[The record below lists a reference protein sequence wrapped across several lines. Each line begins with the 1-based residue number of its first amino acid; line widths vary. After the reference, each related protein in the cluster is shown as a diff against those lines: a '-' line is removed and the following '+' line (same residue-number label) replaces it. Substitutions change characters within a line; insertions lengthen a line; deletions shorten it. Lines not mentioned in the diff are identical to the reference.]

1 MGLVVSA
8 IIGTGVFT
16 SLGFQL
22 LDVQNTWS
30 IVLLWVLGGIF
41 ALIGAFTYA
50 ELGTHFQE
58 LGGDYVY
65 LSRIFHPFVGYLYA
79 WASLTVGFSAP
90 IALTAIAM
98 SDYLAPLGFGKVL
111 DGLGI
116 GLILLLS
123 LVHSFSVRQSGRF
136 QDISFLFK
144 LLFVLA
150 LVLVGL
156 FAAPVAENAFKLDNS
171 WRGEVLLPGFAVA
184 LIYVTYAYT
193 GWNQAAY
200 IVTEIQEPRKSLP
213 KALIG
218 GTAMVILLY
227 VLLQVVML
235 RHADVGQL
243 AGQVEVTYITFAG
256 RFGSEVGKWVSI
268 CIALQLIATMSS
280 YLWVGSR
287 VTYAM
292 AREHRLWKPLSVTN
306 RLGIPTRALWLQ
318 TAISIGLALTGSFEQ
333 VLLYAGFVLQ
343 LMGTLTIAS
352 LLFVKKRSETFT
364 SPFKPY
370 AQILY
375 ILFSV
380 WILGFMLYERPLES
394 LIGIGIVAVG
404 GITYF
409 IRRN

>member
-1 MGLVVSA
+1 MYKIPGVS
-8 IIGTGVFT
+8 FY
-16 SLGFQL
+16 
-22 LDVQNTWS
+22 
-30 IVLLWVLGGIF
+30 LWVLGGIF

-50 ELGTHFQE
+50 ELGTHFHE
-58 LGGDYVY
+58 LGGDYIY

-79 WASLTVGFSAP
+79 WASLVVGFSAP

-98 SDYLAPLGFGKVL
+98 SDYLAPLGFGKVI

-116 GLILLLS
+116 ALILLLS
-123 LVHSFSVRQSGRF
+123 FVHSYNVRQSGWF
-136 QDISFLFK
+136 QDVSFLFK

-150 LVLVGL
+150 LVLIGL
-156 FAAPVAENAFKLDNS
+156 YAAPVKQNALEWSSDWK
-171 WRGEVLLPGFAVA
+171 GEVLLPGFAVA

-200 IVTEIQEPRKSLP
+200 IVTEIREPRKSLP

-218 GTAMVILLY
+218 GTALVILLY
-227 VLLQVVML
+227 ILLQVVML
-235 RHADVGQL
+235 RHTAVEQL
-243 AGQVEVTYITFAG
+243 SGQVEVTYITFAN
-256 RFGSEVGKWVSI
+256 RFGSQAGNWVSI

-292 AREHRLWKPLSVTN
+292 AREHSLWKPLSVTN
-306 RLGIPTRALWLQ
+306 RYGIPLRALWLQ
-318 TAISIGLALTGSFEQ
+318 TAISIFLALTGSFEQ

-343 LMGTLTIAS
+343 LMGTLTVAS
-352 LLFVKKRSETFT
+352 LIFLKARSDTFT

-375 ILFSV
+375 ILFSI
-380 WILGFMLYERPLES
+380 WILGFMLFERPWES

-409 IRRN
+409 IKRSH

>member
-41 ALIGAFTYA
+41 ALIGAFTFA

-58 LGGDYVY
+58 LGGDYIY
-65 LSRIFHPFVGYLYA
+65 LSRIFHPFVGYIYA

-98 SDYLAPLGFGKVL
+98 ADYLAPLGWGTGME
-111 DGLGI
+111 GLGI
-116 GLILLLS
+116 ALILILS

-136 QDISFLFK
+136 QDVSFFFK
-144 LLFVLA
+144 IVFVLVLIVVGMWA
-150 LVLVGL
+150 L
-156 FAAPVAENAFKLDNS
+156 PIETNALEWGDS
-171 WRGEVLLPGFAVA
+171 WKQEALLPGFAVS

-200 IVTEIQEPRKSLP
+200 IVTEIKEPNKSLP

-218 GTAMVILLY
+218 GTGLVILLY

-235 RHADVGQL
+235 RHAGVDQL
-243 AGQVEVTYITFAG
+243 AGKVEVTYVTFSN
-256 RFGSEVGKWVSI
+256 RFGAEAGKWVSI

-292 AREHRLWKPLSVTN
+292 AREHSLWKPLSVTN
-306 RLGIPTRALWLQ
+306 ASGIPIRALWLQ
-318 TAISIGLALTGSFEQ
+318 TSISIALALTGSFEQ

-352 LLFVKKRSETFT
+352 LLFVQRKPGTFK
-364 SPFKPY
+364 SPFRPY
-370 AQILY
+370 LQILY
-375 ILFSV
+375 ILFSI
-380 WILGFMLYERPLES
+380 WILGFMLYERPFES
-394 LIGIGIVAVG
+394 LIGIGIVVVG

-409 IRRN
+409 LGRK

>member
-41 ALIGAFTYA
+41 ALIGAFTFA

-58 LGGDYVY
+58 LGGDYIY

-98 SDYLAPLGFGKVL
+98 ADYLAPLGWGKGL
-111 DGLGI
+111 EWLGI
-116 GLILLLS
+116 GLILILS
-123 LVHSFSVRQSGRF
+123 TVHSFSVRQSGRF
-136 QDISFLFK
+136 QDFSFLFK
-144 LLFVLA
+144 ILFVL
-150 LVLVGL
+150 VLITVGL
-156 FAAPVAENAFKLDNS
+156 WALPVEVNALQWDNS
-171 WRGEVLLPGFAVA
+171 WKREVGLPGFAVA

-200 IVTEIQEPRKSLP
+200 IVTEIREPNRSLP

-218 GTAMVILLY
+218 GTALVILLY

-235 RHADVGQL
+235 RHTSVDQL
-243 AGQVEVTYITFAG
+243 SGQVEVTYITFSN
-256 RFGSEVGKWVSI
+256 RFGAEAGKWVSI

-292 AREHRLWKPLSVTN
+292 AREHSLWKPLSVTN
-306 RLGIPTRALWLQ
+306 SSGIPIRALWLQ
-318 TAISIGLALTGSFEQ
+318 TAISLVLALTGSFEQ

-352 LLFVKKRSETFT
+352 LLFVKRKPGTFK
-364 SPFKPY
+364 SPLRPY
-370 AQILY
+370 LQILY
-375 ILFSV
+375 ILFSIWV
-380 WILGFMLYERPLES
+380 LGFMLYGRPMES
-394 LIGIGIVAVG
+394 LIGLGIIAVG

-409 IRRN
+409 LRR